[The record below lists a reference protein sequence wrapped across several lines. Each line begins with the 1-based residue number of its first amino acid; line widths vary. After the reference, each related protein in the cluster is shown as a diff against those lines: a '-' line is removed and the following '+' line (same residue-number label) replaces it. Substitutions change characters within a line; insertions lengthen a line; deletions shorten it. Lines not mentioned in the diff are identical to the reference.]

1 MCQVLLALKVVIDGG
16 LFKGQT
22 WDTFVIVSGI
32 VIIMIT
38 LAVSLIILTSR
49 FNGKEDNSTV
59 RISAILIAFVFLIL
73 IIIYNPSA
81 KLVNENNGKYIKY
94 ESIKDAVEAKEAFEE
109 VQMGKERNI
118 ITQDLI
124 EKLEIIEEWYTWC

>member
-1 MCQVLLALKVVIDGG
+1 MSQVLPTLKIVIDRG

-109 VQMGKERNI
+109 VKIGKERTAI
-118 ITQDLI
+118 AQDLI
-124 EKLEIIEEWYTWC
+124 EKLEIIEE